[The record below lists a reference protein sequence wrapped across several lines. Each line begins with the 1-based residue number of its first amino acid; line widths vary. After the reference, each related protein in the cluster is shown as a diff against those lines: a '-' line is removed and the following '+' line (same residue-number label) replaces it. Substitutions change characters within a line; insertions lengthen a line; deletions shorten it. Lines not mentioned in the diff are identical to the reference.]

1 MENDIK
7 LGLKEVN
14 DVRKEVY
21 YTVLVVNPTTYKF
34 MLLDIFEFKC
44 AGSLIY
50 ICICNFL
57 LKFISHSGYAYSNPN
72 LLQLAKMINQVD
84 F

>member
-1 MENDIK
+1 MREDIK

-14 DVRKEVY
+14 LVRKEVY

-34 MLLDIFEFKC
+34 MLLDIFEFQC
-44 AGSLIY
+44 VDY
-50 ICICNFL
+50 IVIVRNFL
-57 LKFISHSGYAYSNPN
+57 LKCISHSRYSYSNPN
-72 LLQLAKMINQVD
+72 LLRLAKMMNQVD

>member
-1 MENDIK
+1 MREDIK

-14 DVRKEVY
+14 LVRKEVY

-34 MLLDIFEFKC
+34 MLLDIFEFQC
-44 AGSLIY
+44 AGY
-50 ICICNFL
+50 IFP
-57 LKFISHSGYAYSNPN
+57 LKCISHSGYSHSNPN
-72 LLQLAKMINQVD
+72 LLQLAKIINQVD

>member
-1 MENDIK
+1 MREDIK

-14 DVRKEVY
+14 LVRKEVY
-21 YTVLVVNPTTYKF
+21 YSVLVVNPTTYKF
-34 MLLDIFEFKC
+34 MLLDIFEFQC
-44 AGSLIY
+44 AG
-50 ICICNFL
+50 FP
-57 LKFISHSGYAYSNPN
+57 LKCISHSGYSYSNPN

>member
-1 MENDIK
+1 MREDIK

-14 DVRKEVY
+14 LVRKEVY
-21 YTVLVVNPTTYKF
+21 YSVLVVNPTTYKF

-44 AGSLIY
+44 AGY

-57 LKFISHSGYAYSNPN
+57 LKCISHSGYAYSNPN